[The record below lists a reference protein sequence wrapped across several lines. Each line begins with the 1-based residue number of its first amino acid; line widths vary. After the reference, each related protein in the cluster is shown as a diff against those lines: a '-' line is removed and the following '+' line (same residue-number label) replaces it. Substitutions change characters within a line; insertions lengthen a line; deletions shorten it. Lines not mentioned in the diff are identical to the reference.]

1 MTNHPLTALFEP
13 NSIAVVGASDDDGA
27 LERVLANLRDGGFPG
42 PLYAIH
48 PHAERV
54 GEVRAYPSV
63 AELPQRVELVVIARA
78 ASATPA
84 LLRECGEQG
93 VKFAIALASD
103 AGEGGPRSSEL
114 LAAAHAR
121 SQSSGLRLVG
131 PQCWGVMRKSA
142 QLNASHSRGS
152 SHTGRLALISQSG
165 ALCGTILDWAEQ
177 RKIGFSTVV
186 ALGADSDVGLGEVF
200 DYLALDPH
208 TRAVL
213 LYMEGMDQPRLF
225 MSGLRALARLKP
237 VIAVKAGRKAL
248 RHGEPASQAAVHGE
262 DPVIDAALRRAG
274 VVRVTTLH
282 QLFSTA
288 ELLSRAPRFCGPR
301 LVLLT
306 NAAELGA
313 LAADRAGD
321 LALPLAELSE
331 QTLEGLRAL
340 LPAHAAPGNPV
351 DLLGDASPERY
362 ARALELCLADRGVDG
377 ALVMLS
383 PLSRTRPDAVAELIV
398 RRGQSGKPLLACF
411 MGGQQVEAARATLAA
426 GDIPSFESPESA
438 VHAYSHLTA
447 RGVQQEL
454 LVQAPYAY
462 TSDELD
468 VEGAR
473 LIIEAALGQGRSALS
488 QIESKAVLRAFRIVV
503 NPSTRARSA
512 DEALVAAQQ
521 LGFPVAMK
529 IDSPDIARKTEVDGV
544 RLNLTSAAQ
553 VRTVYRE
560 LLEAVGRRQPAARIE
575 GVVVEP
581 MLARA
586 GARELIARVVR
597 DPALGP
603 AIAFGAGGR
612 LAELLGAPAIGL
624 PPLNPRLA
632 RDLLARTSAAK
643 LLGAWGGLPAVKL
656 EALVELLLQLSDL
669 VCELPEV
676 RELEINPLVADAE
689 QAIALDARIVVGH
702 VPASRRKYEHL
713 AIAPYP
719 RRLVQHLQLADGT
732 PITLRPIRPED
743 EQLEQDFVRNLS
755 IETRRFRFMHGL
767 ARLTPEMLIRFTQLD
782 YDRELA
788 LVAVRSGEDGVE
800 QEVGVARFNGDADAR
815 GCEFAIVV
823 ADEFQ
828 GRGLASHLMRALIG
842 AARERHFTEM
852 YGEVLADNT
861 RMLGWMH
868 RLGFHVGAHPDDVT
882 LRKVTLRM

>member
-1 MTNHPLTALFEP
+1 MTIHPLTALFEP
-13 NSIAVVGASDDDGA
+13 NSIAVICASDEDA
-27 LERVLANLRDGGFPG
+27 AAERVLANLREGGFRG
-42 PLYAIH
+42 PLYAVH
-48 PHAERV
+48 SDREHV
-54 GEVRAYPSV
+54 GEVRAFSSV
-63 AELPQRVELVVIARA
+63 AELPQRVELVVIPRA
-78 ASATPA
+78 AIATPA
-84 LLRECGEQG
+84 LLRQCGEQG
-93 VKFAIALASD
+93 VKFAMVLASESG
-103 AGEGGPRSSEL
+103 AIAPRGSQRPPG
-114 LAAAHAR
+114 AHSRAH
-121 SQSSGLRLVG
+121 SFGLRVVG
-131 PQCWGVMRKSA
+131 PECWGLMRKSSH
-142 QLNASHSRGS
+142 LNASLSQASSR
-152 SHTGRLALISQSG
+152 TGKLALISQSG
-165 ALCGTILDWAEQ
+165 ALCSTILDWAEQ

-186 ALGADSDVGLGEVF
+186 AIGSDSDVGLGEVF
-200 DYLALDPH
+200 DYLALDPE

-237 VIAVKAGRKAL
+237 VIAVKAGRQAP
-248 RHGEPASQAAVHGE
+248 RHVDPSQAAVHGE
-262 DPVIDAALRRAG
+262 DRVIDAALRRAG

-301 LVLLT
+301 LLLVT
-306 NAAELGA
+306 NASELGV

-321 LALPLAELSE
+321 LGLPLAELSE
-331 QTLEGLRAL
+331 QTREGLRAL
-340 LPAHAAPGNPV
+340 LPSEAVTGNPL

-377 ALVMLS
+377 ALVMVAPRLK
-383 PLSRTRPDAVAELIV
+383 TRSDAVAELIV
-398 RRGQSGKPLLACF
+398 RRGQTGKPLLACF

-438 VHAYSHLTA
+438 VHAYSQLTA
-447 RGVQQEL
+447 RGVQQQL

-462 TSDELD
+462 TSDEFDL
-468 VEGAR
+468 EGAR
-473 LIIEAALGQGRSALS
+473 LIIEAALGQGRRALS
-488 QIESKAVLRAFRIVV
+488 QIESKAVLRAFRIPV

-560 LLEAVGRRQPAARIE
+560 LVEAVGRRQPAARID

-586 GARELIARVVR
+586 SARELVARVVR

-612 LAELLGAPAIGL
+612 LAELLGAPSIGL

-632 RDLLARTSAAK
+632 RDLLARTNAAK
-643 LLGAWGGLPAVKL
+643 LLDVWGGLPAVKQ
-656 EALVELLLQLSDL
+656 EALVELLLRLSDL

-676 RELEINPLVADAE
+676 RELEINPLVADE
-689 QAIALDARIVVGH
+689 TQAIALDARIVVGH

-755 IETRRFRFMHGL
+755 VETRRFRFMHGL

-788 LVAVRSGEDGVE
+788 LVAVRSGEDGAE
-800 QEVGVARFNGDADAR
+800 QEVGVARFSGDADNR

-852 YGEVLADNT
+852 YGEVLADNS
-861 RMLGWMH
+861 RMLAWMH
-868 RLGFHVGAHPDDVT
+868 RLGFHVGSHPDDAT
-882 LRKVTLRM
+882 LRMVTLRM